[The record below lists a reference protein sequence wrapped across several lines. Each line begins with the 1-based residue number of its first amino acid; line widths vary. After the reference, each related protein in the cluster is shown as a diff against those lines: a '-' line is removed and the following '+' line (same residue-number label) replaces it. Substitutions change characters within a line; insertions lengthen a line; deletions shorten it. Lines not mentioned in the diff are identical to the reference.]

1 MEKMNPVNWF
11 EIAVNDLER
20 AKNFYTKVFNCQ
32 FQPMEMPGMKMYMF
46 EGGPEHPGAAG
57 SLIQTEQA
65 KPSTVGT
72 TIYFWCEDLANEIS
86 RIEGAGG
93 QLIMPMTSIGEFG
106 FIAMFIDTEGNKI
119 GLHSTK

>member
-1 MEKMNPVNWF
+1 
-11 EIAVNDLER
+11 
-20 AKNFYTKVFNCQ
+20 
-32 FQPMEMPGMKMYMF
+32 MEMPGMKMYMF